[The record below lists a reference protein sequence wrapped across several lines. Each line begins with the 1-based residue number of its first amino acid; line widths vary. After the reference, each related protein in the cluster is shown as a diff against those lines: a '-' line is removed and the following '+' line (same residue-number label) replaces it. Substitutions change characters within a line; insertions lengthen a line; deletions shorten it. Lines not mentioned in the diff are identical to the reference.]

1 MHSFLCKSMQTAV
14 NLEVLM
20 VKREPCLTPSF
31 LLWNVDIVIVKV
43 ALSQGPTQKGMQK
56 FLYVLCE

>member
-1 MHSFLCKSMQTAV
+1 MQTAV

-20 VKREPCLTPSF
+20 VKREPCLIPRF
-31 LLWNVDIVIVKV
+31 PLWNVDIVIEKV
-43 ALSQGPTQKGMQK
+43 ALSQGPTQKGVQK